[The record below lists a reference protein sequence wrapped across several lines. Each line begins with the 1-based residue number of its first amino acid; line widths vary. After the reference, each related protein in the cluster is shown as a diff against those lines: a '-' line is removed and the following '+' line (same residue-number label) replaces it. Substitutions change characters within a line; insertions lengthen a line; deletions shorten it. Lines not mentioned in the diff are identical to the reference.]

1 MHTRVGVFVVAYD
14 ALLSINSLHDVHIL
28 VCTRYVQ
35 AAFSIYGPGIPRSQI
50 WPLRTVRL
58 RGSSLPMRTWKCM
71 AVATAVGPSKRLGI
85 TIVDNPLR
93 THTRREELG
102 EATMFYA

>member
-1 MHTRVGVFVVAYD
+1 
-14 ALLSINSLHDVHIL
+14 
-28 VCTRYVQ
+28 
-35 AAFSIYGPGIPRSQI
+35 
-50 WPLRTVRL
+50 
-58 RGSSLPMRTWKCM
+58 M

-93 THTRREELG
+93 THTRMEELG